1 MPLFSVKTSKKVEAN
16 IRLEE
21 STAKML
27 DKYAHFHKGPAD
39 DVVNEAL
46 EYIFTKDKDFQQH
59 LRSNPEAEVPTS
71 LRIKKIPPQRGSS
84 EAGQQERCRLRMAPE
99 LNSSSEYEQTTSVP
113 SHVCW

>member
-1 MPLFSVKTSKKVEAN
+1 MPLFTVKTSNKIDTN

-39 DVVNEAL
+39 DVVNEVL

-59 LRSNPEAEVPTS
+59 LRTNPEGEVPSS
-71 LRIKKIPPQRGSS
+71 LRIKKVPPSVAAAKQASRNGAAANGS
-84 EAGQQERCRLRMAPE
+84 GPK
-99 LNSSSEYEQTTSVP
+99 
-113 SHVCW
+113 

>member
-1 MPLFSVKTSKKVEAN
+1 MPLFSVKTSNKVEAN

-59 LRSNPEAEVPTS
+59 LRSNPEGEVPSS
-71 LRIKKIPPQRGSS
+71 LRIKKVPPSVAAAKQASRNGTAANGS
-84 EAGQQERCRLRMAPE
+84 GPK
-99 LNSSSEYEQTTSVP
+99 
-113 SHVCW
+113 

>member
-1 MPLFSVKTSKKVEAN
+1 MPLFSVKTSKKIDTN

-27 DKYAHFHKGPAD
+27 DRYAHFHKGPAD

-59 LRSNPEAEVPTS
+59 LRANP
-71 LRIKKIPPQRGSS
+71 
-84 EAGQQERCRLRMAPE
+84 
-99 LNSSSEYEQTTSVP
+99 
-113 SHVCW
+113 